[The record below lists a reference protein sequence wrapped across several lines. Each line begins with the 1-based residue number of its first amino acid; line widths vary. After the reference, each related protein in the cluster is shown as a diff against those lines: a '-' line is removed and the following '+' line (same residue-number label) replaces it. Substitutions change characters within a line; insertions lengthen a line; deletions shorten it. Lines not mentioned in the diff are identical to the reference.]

1 MAQPRELG
9 RVGLWRVFSLRE
21 VDEVVVD
28 GLEQL
33 APVSLQPGTD
43 VRHERPLCRRCRIRR
58 CASLAGGGLSAARTV
73 AFARGEASIAA
84 RCMRHD
90 SRQRVRELLAER

>member
-1 MAQPRELG
+1 MGTALTIPDTQRVTLTTHNTLQLRHDQPAMR
-9 RVGLWRVFSLRE
+9 
-21 VDEVVVD
+21 
-28 GLEQL
+28 
-33 APVSLQPGTD
+33 
-43 VRHERPLCRRCRIRR
+43 RRCRIRR

-73 AFARGEASIAA
+73 AFARGEASIQT